1 MKALI
6 VIYDGTSLSDDTI
19 AKLALWLNQETGCS
33 TPHVVT
39 LGDREVTEMMVQT
52 AVNMPKVPV
61 ENFVVA
67 LRPFVERCTTN
78 TQRKKAIVQAI
89 VQNRILAD
97 PKIINII
104 KKSDGD
110 TMSILVKYKMTYLP
124 QMLAEIEPTLNII
137 L

>member
-6 VIYDGTSLSDDTI
+6 VIYDGKSLSDDAI
-19 AKLALWLNQETGCS
+19 MKLAVWLNQEVGCNA
-33 TPHVVT
+33 PNIVT
-39 LGDREVTEMMVQT
+39 LSDNDVAEAMVRT
-52 AVNMPKVPV
+52 VVNTPKLPV
-61 ENFVVA
+61 ENFVA
-67 LRPFVERCTTN
+67 TLKPFIEKCTTN
-78 TQRKKAIVQAI
+78 AQRKKAIVQAI
-89 VQNRILAD
+89 IQNRILAD
-97 PKIINII
+97 SKTIDVI